1 MTRASAAASDR
12 GSASSH
18 DAAPPAGARGR
29 GGRVPYAVAAR
40 ELLRNTLLDA
50 ARDELQSRRWA
61 DITMADIARA
71 AGVSRQT
78 LYNEFRSREDFAQV
92 LVMRESDRFVLAVER
107 AVREHREDPTGAISA
122 TFDVFLSAASENAL
136 VRAIVDGDGADELL
150 ALFTTHGQ
158 PIVERAV
165 EQLSGVILET
175 WPLLARHDAELLSE
189 CLVRLAI
196 SYAALP
202 KGPASMTAA
211 SIAELLGPYVE
222 KLLADAAAV
231 TRG

>member
-1 MTRASAAASDR
+1 MTRASAPASDPQR
-12 GSASSH
+12 I
-18 DAAPPAGARGR
+18 
-29 GGRVPYAVAAR
+29 PYAVAAR

-50 ARDELQSRRWA
+50 ACDELQKRRWA

-92 LVMRESDRFVLAVER
+92 LVMRESDRFLVAVEQ
-107 AVREHREDPTGAISA
+107 AVEDHREDPAGAISA
-122 TFDVFLSAASENAL
+122 AFDVFLTAASENAL
-136 VRAIVDGDGADELL
+136 VRAIVDGDGAEELL
-150 ALFTTHGQ
+150 ALFTTHGK
-158 PIVERAV
+158 PIVDRAV
-165 EQLSGVILET
+165 EHLSGVILET
-175 WPLLARHDAELLSE
+175 WPLLARHEAELLSE

-222 KLLADAAAV
+222 RLLA
-231 TRG
+231 RGVASGL